1 MNPVIGQCP
10 ICGNN
15 LHVTR
20 LNCRNCDTTIDGHFT
35 LGRLYQLSPEQLDFV
50 EVFLRCEGKINRVEQ
65 EIGLSY
71 PAVRSRLTDVIRALG
86 YEVGESSPVQR
97 AISEETR
104 RDILNELQ
112 NGNLSAEEA
121 LQLLRGDTD
130 SWPLGAFRNR
140 NFESLVECEP
150 DQRLNSSRCR
160 NARSS
165 IHSR

>member
-10 ICGNN
+10 ICGNT

-35 LGRLYQLSPEQLDFV
+35 LGRLYQLSPEQLEFV
-50 EVFLRCEGKINRVEQ
+50 DVFLRCEGKINRVEQ

-71 PAVRSRLTDVIRALG
+71 PAVRARLTDVIRALG
-86 YEVGESSPVQR
+86 YEVGDPPAAARSV
-97 AISEETR
+97 SEETR

-121 LQLLRGDTD
+121 LQMLRGE
-130 SWPLGAFRNR
+130 R
-140 NFESLVECEP
+140 E
-150 DQRLNSSRCR
+150 
-160 NARSS
+160 
-165 IHSR
+165 

>member
-35 LGRLYQLSPEQLDFV
+35 LGRLYQLSPEQLEFV
-50 EVFLRCEGKINRVEQ
+50 EIFLRCEGKINRVEQ

-71 PAVRSRLTDVIRALG
+71 PAVRARLTDVIRALG
-86 YEVGESSPVQR
+86 YEVGDPGLSSR
-97 AISEETR
+97 AVPEEVR
-104 RDILNELQ
+104 RDILSELQ

-121 LQLLRGDTD
+121 LQMLRGDSD
-130 SWPLGAFRNR
+130 
-140 NFESLVECEP
+140 
-150 DQRLNSSRCR
+150 
-160 NARSS
+160 
-165 IHSR
+165 